1 VPVSSFC
8 ASGAC
13 VRAGDHVRATLMPA
27 TPPSPPP
34 PGRHPGPNH
43 TLVPTHHTPIAA
55 HLYLH
60 NRRELRASGGT
71 ATQPAS
77 ANYHDIPR
85 GPCELSGGLGQA
97 GAPLHGPP
105 RSVLCPPGGRVV
117 VMQHRLAL
125 YTAHTHTHTRAHAC
139 TCTHTRCRSS
149 HVQHRGRPCRTH
161 THTHTHT
168 HTPRTLHTHLDVCS
182 QVLQERCQPVAIFGR
197 SCQAPL
203 CTNDRVWGSLL
214 LRPRGQSPVVLLCTH
229 AHAHTWE
236 QPGMQYN
243 DSVWILHGMRW
254 KQRKANG
261 HTWGLLF

>member
-1 VPVSSFC
+1 VRPKTIP
-8 ASGAC
+8 AS
-13 VRAGDHVRATLMPA
+13 
-27 TPPSPPP
+27 PPPPPPP

-161 THTHTHT
+161 THTHTHPHT
-168 HTPRTLHTHLDVCS
+168 PHTPHTPRRMLASAAGALPARGDLWAQLPGASLHERQGLGVASSSPSWSEPGSTPLHT
-182 QVLQERCQPVAIFGR
+182 RAR
-197 SCQAPL
+197 
-203 CTNDRVWGSLL
+203 
-214 LRPRGQSPVVLLCTH
+214 TH
-229 AHAHTWE
+229 MGTAWDAV
-236 QPGMQYN
+236 Q
-243 DSVWILHGMRW
+243 
-254 KQRKANG
+254 
-261 HTWGLLF
+261 

>member
-1 VPVSSFC
+1 MCERHSCPRLR
-8 ASGAC
+8 
-13 VRAGDHVRATLMPA
+13 RAP
-27 TPPSPPP
+27 PPP

-77 ANYHDIPR
+77 ANYHDVPR

-105 RSVLCPPGGRVV
+105 RSVLCPAGGRVV

-161 THTHTHT
+161 THTPTHPAHSTHT
-168 HTPRTLHTHLDVCS
+168 STYARKCCRSAASPWRSLGAAARRLSARTTGS
-182 QVLQERCQPVAIFGR
+182 GGR
-197 SCQAPL
+197 FFFAL
-203 CTNDRVWGSLL
+203 
-214 LRPRGQSPVVLLCTH
+214 VVR
-229 AHAHTWE
+229 A
-236 QPGMQYN
+236 
-243 DSVWILHGMRW
+243 R
-254 KQRKANG
+254 
-261 HTWGLLF
+261 